1 MHAGRPDGPITSI
14 NVTPLVDILLVL
26 LIIFMTTAPLIHNRM
41 VKINVPKAAHSR
53 PETAQSLTIVYDA
66 RKRLLL
72 SGRPVNAAA
81 LKAALGAALQGDP
94 NLSITLAA
102 DKSLGYGEVM
112 AVLDAVRGAGA
123 RRIGLEVAGK

>member
-1 MHAGRPDGPITSI
+1 MHAGRPEGPITSI

-41 VKINVPKAAHSR
+41 VKINVPKVAHSR

-72 SGRPVNAAA
+72 SGRALDEAALKTALAAA
-81 LKAALGAALQGDP
+81 LQSDP

-112 AVLDAVRGAGA
+112 TVLDAVRGAGA